1 MTDQTVAE
9 PQASD
14 QDDLVRFRIEGRVG
28 IITLNRPTARNA
40 VNHEVAVGI
49 EAAID
54 RIEDDPEVWVG
65 ILTGTAPVFSAGA
78 DLKVMGAGGFGQ
90 LSTERGGFAGLVR
103 RVRHKPLIAAV
114 NGAALAGG
122 FELVLSCDLVVA
134 ATTAYFGIPE
144 VKRSLLAAAGGLLRL
159 PHKVPVNLAMEMAL
173 TGDPITAERAADL
186 GLVNQLCAADEVV
199 DAALALAARITANAP
214 VAVRESRRV
223 LLAAAALDDEAGWDL
238 SAAGVAVAIG
248 AADFEEGIK
257 AFIEK
262 RPPEWKGA

>member
-1 MTDQTVAE
+1 MSEEAVTKRDAPGQGT
-9 PQASD
+9 
-14 QDDLVRFRIEGRVG
+14 LVRLEIEGRVC
-28 IITLNRPTARNA
+28 IITLNRPAARSA
-40 VNHEVAVGI
+40 INHDMAVGI

-65 ILTGTAPVFSAGA
+65 ILTATPPVFSAGA
-78 DLKVMGAGGFGQ
+78 DLKVMGAGGFGE
-90 LSTERGGFAGLVR
+90 LSTVRGGFAGLVR

-159 PHKVPVNLAMEMAL
+159 PRKIPVNLAMEMAL

-186 GLVNQLCAADEVV
+186 GLVNQLCPPEEVV
-199 DAALALAARITANAP
+199 DAALALVARVTANAP
-214 VAVRESRRV
+214 LAVRESRRV
-223 LLAAAALDDEAGWDL
+223 LLAAADLDDEAGWES
-238 SAAGVAVAIG
+238 SAAGVAVAVG

-262 RPPEWKGA
+262 RPPTWTGA